1 MVTLLQMQDHAII
14 LLKIFLIVNILC
26 ISTIVHYRYTFLCL
40 SRVQTQKVSHPCIA
54 VWWLSVCHMTF
65 TIEYIHLVLQLR
77 QQLLVSTKY
86 TQMVQ
91 TKILRFGLSSVLIL
105 PLAVSTKPNEI
116 IYNVLFARR
125 WMINDLGRYTWM
137 TMELISRACKIHSF
151 KHGLNW
157 GQILGYR
164 LILRGPKC

>member
-1 MVTLLQMQDHAII
+1 MY
-14 LLKIFLIVNILC
+14 
-26 ISTIVHYRYTFLCL
+26 TIVIHSCACHGFKL
-40 SRVQTQKVSHPCIA
+40 KKFHIPVSQSDDF
-54 VWWLSVCHMTF
+54 SVCHMTF
-65 TIEYIHLVLQLR
+65 TIEYIHPVLQLR

-116 IYNVLFARR
+116 IYNVLFPRR

-164 LILRGPKC
+164 LILSGPKC